1 MGLYYYYNISFYTM
15 KKVYLLL
22 RKKAGIIGMFGL
34 MAVLFSSCLKNNN
47 DTNVDAPPSA
57 LISVVNASPGTQPLD
72 FYLDQN
78 KANIQAINYGS
89 GLDYLK
95 AYVGKRTATFYLAG
109 TQQKVK
115 SDTATLRANQFYTL
129 YLTNVSTAPDFV
141 LLRDSI
147 VRPAAGTAAIRLVNV
162 SADAPAVDLA
172 IKNGQVLATNKAY
185 KGYSPFVSIPGGN
198 THTLEVRQAGTTT
211 VLATINDVQLKSSS
225 VYTVWLQGVAA
236 ATNDTKLTAK
246 IQTNAY
252 YY

>member
-1 MGLYYYYNISFYTM
+1 M
-15 KKVYLLL
+15 KKVDLLI
-22 RKKAGIIGMFGL
+22 RKKAGIIGIFGL
-34 MAVLFSSCLKNNN
+34 MAILFSSCLKNNDN
-47 DTNVDAPPSA
+47 ANVDAPPSA

-115 SDTATLRANQFYTL
+115 SDTATLRADRFYTL
-129 YLTNVSTAPDFV
+129 YLTNVSTNPDF
-141 LLRDSI
+141 LLLQDAI
-147 VRPAAGTAAIRLVNV
+147 TKPADGTTTIRLVNV

-185 KGYSPFVSIPGGN
+185 KGYSDFVSIPGGN
-198 THTLEVRQAGTTT
+198 THTLEVRQAGSNT
-211 VLATINDVQLKSSS
+211 VLATVNDVQLKSGS
-225 VYTVWLQGVAA
+225 VYTVWLQGVTA
-236 ATNDTKLTAK
+236 ATDATKLTAK
-246 IQTNAY
+246 VQTNAY

>member
-1 MGLYYYYNISFYTM
+1 M
-15 KKVYLLL
+15 KKVDLLL
-22 RKKAGIIGMFGL
+22 RKKARIIGMFGL
-34 MAVLFSSCLKNNN
+34 MAVLLSSCLKNNDSN
-47 DTNVDAPPSA
+47 DVEAPPSA

-115 SDTATLRANQFYTL
+115 SDTATLRADRFYTL
-129 YLTNVSTAPDFV
+129 YLTNVSTAPDF
-141 LLRDSI
+141 LLLQDAI
-147 VRPAAGTAAIRLVNV
+147 TKPADGTTAIRLVNV

-185 KGYSPFVSIPGGN
+185 KGYSDFISIPGGN
-198 THTLEVRQAGTTT
+198 THTLEERQAGTTT
-211 VLATINDVQLKSSS
+211 VLATVNDVQLKSGS
-225 VYTVWLQGVAA
+225 VYTVWLQGVTA
-236 ATNDTKLTAK
+236 ATDATKLTAK
-246 IQTNAY
+246 VQTNAY